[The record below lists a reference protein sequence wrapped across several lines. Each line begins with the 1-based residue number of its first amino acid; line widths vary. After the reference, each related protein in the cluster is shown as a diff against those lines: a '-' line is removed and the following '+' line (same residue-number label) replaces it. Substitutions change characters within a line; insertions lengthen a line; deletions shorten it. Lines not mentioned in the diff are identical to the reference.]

1 MSSGSPGGAPLTD
14 ADDDALLDRI
24 QREAA
29 AYVLN
34 EFSAD
39 KGLVVDRTQPDAPCS
54 IAAVGLT
61 LSSYPVVVERGWLP
75 RAEAAHRAATTL
87 RFFER
92 SPQGPEP
99 DATGYHG
106 FYYHFLDMKRG
117 RRAPRSELSTID
129 SALLIV
135 GALTA
140 AGYFDG
146 DTGDERDIRRIAEV
160 LYARVEWPWAQVRGA
175 AMSHGW
181 RPRRGFLPYDWTG
194 YNEALIVYVLALGS
208 PTHPVNADAY
218 AAWTSTYNWKRIYG
232 HEYLYAGPLF
242 IHQLTHIWVDFRDI
256 QDEYMRRRQSDYFE
270 NSRRATLI
278 QQQYAIRNPR
288 GWEGYDATTWGITA
302 SDGPGPDVRLVRD
315 RSRRFYGYRARGV
328 PFGPDDGTL
337 APWAVASSL
346 PFAPEIVLPT
356 LRHFDRLELRSGKR
370 YGFRA
375 TFNSSYPSS
384 GEHPAGWVSPWYYG
398 LNEGP
403 VILMIENF
411 RSGMIWRL
419 MRRSPHI
426 VTGLRRAGF
435 TGGWL

>member
-1 MSSGSPGGAPLTD
+1 MDVAVYNQRTD
-14 ADDDALLDRI
+14 PDDDALLDRI

-39 KGLVVDRTQPDAPCS
+39 NGLVMDRTQPDAPCS

-61 LSSYPVVVERGWLP
+61 LSSYPVVAERGWLP
-75 RAEAAHRAATTL
+75 RPEAARRAATTL

-99 DATGYHG
+99 DAAGYHG
-106 FYYHFLDMKRG
+106 FYYHFLDMKTG

-129 SALLIV
+129 TALLLA

-140 AGYFDG
+140 AGYFGG
-146 DTGDERDIRRIAEV
+146 DTADERDIRRIAEV
-160 LYARVEWPWAQVRGA
+160 LYARVEWPWAQTRGA
-175 AMSHGW
+175 AISHGW

-194 YNEALIVYVLALGS
+194 YNEALIVYALALGS
-208 PTHPVNADAY
+208 PTHPVHADAY
-218 AAWTSTYNWKRIYG
+218 AAWTSTYKWKRIYG

-242 IHQLTHIWVDFRDI
+242 IHQLTHAWVDFRDL
-256 QDEYMRRRQSDYFE
+256 QDEYMRRRHSDYFE
-270 NSRRATLI
+270 NSRRATLVH
-278 QQQYAIRNPR
+278 QQYGVRNPR
-288 GWEGYDATTWGITA
+288 GWEGYGATTWGITA
-302 SDGPGPDVRLVRD
+302 SDGPGPGVRTVRD

-356 LRHFDRLELRSGKR
+356 LRHFDQLELRSGKR

-375 TFNSSYPSS
+375 TFNSTYPSG
-384 GEHPAGWVSPWYYG
+384 GEHPAGWVSPWYFG
-398 LNEGP
+398 LNQGP

-411 RSGMIWRL
+411 RSGLIWRL
-419 MRRSPHI
+419 IRDSPHI
-426 VTGLRRAGF
+426 ARGLRRAGF